1 MCKVA
6 FPVIF
11 LLAFRKHERSAAL
24 RTRDLKVWHRGF
36 STRVIEEL
44 HSLALRSA
52 GVAFL
57 SATGRGAKALFSLKR
72 TPKSWRPDGFLRLS
86 LLQQLSVYKF
96 LLNFEGKVWRKIFTH
111 CSVCCMHATHRVR
124 KHCFLLGILIAQPS
138 NARRGNTLRQGVS
151 RHLIKQTTLGS
162 AVETHGIGLH
172 TAVPVHIRLVPAPP
186 DTGYVFRRTD
196 LGGFEIPATVE
207 SVAHCGYATTL
218 MRTGVML
225 STVEHLLAALRG
237 LAVDNVFIEVDNL
250 EIPIM
255 DGSAEGFAEIIER
268 AGIVEQPLARRAL
281 LVREKVSFEQ
291 GNRRISVEPGDTY
304 QIDCLIDFAHPMI
317 GTQSLF
323 VELNNGA
330 FSREIAAART
340 FGFTNEI
347 EALRRANLIRG
358 GSLDNAIVLTPEGM
372 LNETG
377 LRFRDEFVRHK
388 ILDII
393 GDLALLGMP
402 ILGKVVAERSGHI
415 MHAGL
420 MSKLLRMRSAWDIVD
435 M

>member
-1 MCKVA
+1 
-6 FPVIF
+6 
-11 LLAFRKHERSAAL
+11 LLFGA
-24 RTRDLKVWHRGF
+24 
-36 STRVIEEL
+36 
-44 HSLALRSA
+44 LALRFFQPLDVERKHCSLTNA
-52 GVAFL
+52 
-57 SATGRGAKALFSLKR
+57 RRKAR
-72 TPKSWRPDGFLRLS
+72 RPDGYVDVS
-86 LLQQLSVYKF
+86 LLQQFHVFNFFVKTFYPKCGGRSSCTGFSVVYTQHGWAGNMGF
-96 LLNFEGKVWRKIFTH
+96 LPGTDVAREI
-111 CSVCCMHATHRVR
+111 A
-124 KHCFLLGILIAQPS
+124 KHEQ
-138 NARRGNTLRQGVS
+138 TLAYGP

-162 AVETHGIGLH
+162 VVETHGIGLH
-172 TAVPVHIRLVPAPP
+172 TAVPVHVRLVPAPP

-237 LAVDNVFIEVDNL
+237 LGVDNAFIEVDNL

-255 DGSAEGFAEIIER
+255 DGSAEDFAQIIER

-281 LVREKVSFEQ
+281 LVREKVSYEQ
-291 GNRRISVEPGDTY
+291 GNRRISVEPADTY
-304 QIDCLIDFAHPMI
+304 QIDCLIDFSHPMI
-317 GTQSLF
+317 GVQSLF

-330 FSREIAAART
+330 FSRDIAAART

-347 EALRRANLIRG
+347 EELRKANLIRG

-420 MSKLLRMRSAWDIVD
+420 MSKLLRVRSAWDIVD

>member
-1 MCKVA
+1 
-6 FPVIF
+6 
-11 LLAFRKHERSAAL
+11 
-24 RTRDLKVWHRGF
+24 
-36 STRVIEEL
+36 
-44 HSLALRSA
+44 
-52 GVAFL
+52 
-57 SATGRGAKALFSLKR
+57 
-72 TPKSWRPDGFLRLS
+72 
-86 LLQQLSVYKF
+86 
-96 LLNFEGKVWRKIFTH
+96 
-111 CSVCCMHATHRVR
+111 
-124 KHCFLLGILIAQPS
+124 
-138 NARRGNTLRQGVS
+138 
-151 RHLIKQTTLGS
+151 LIKQTTLGS
-162 AVETHGIGLH
+162 AVETGGIGLH
-172 TAVPVHIRLVPAPP
+172 TAVPVHVRLVPAPP

-237 LAVDNVFIEVDNL
+237 LNVDNIFIEVDNL

-255 DGSAEGFAEIIER
+255 DGSAESFAEIIER
-268 AGIVEQPLARRAL
+268 AGIVEQ
-281 LVREKVSFEQ
+281 
-291 GNRRISVEPGDTY
+291 GNRRISVEPADTY
-304 QIDCLIDFAHPMI
+304 QIDCLIDFSHPMI
-317 GTQSLF
+317 GVQSLF
-323 VELNNGA
+323 VELSNGA
-330 FSREIAAART
+330 FSRDIAAART

-347 EALRRANLIRG
+347 EELRRANLIRG

-420 MSKLLRMRSAWDIVD
+420 MSKLLRVRSAWDIVD
-435 M
+435 MS

>member
-1 MCKVA
+1 M
-6 FPVIF
+6 
-11 LLAFRKHERSAAL
+11 
-24 RTRDLKVWHRGF
+24 
-36 STRVIEEL
+36 
-44 HSLALRSA
+44 
-52 GVAFL
+52 
-57 SATGRGAKALFSLKR
+57 
-72 TPKSWRPDGFLRLS
+72 
-86 LLQQLSVYKF
+86 
-96 LLNFEGKVWRKIFTH
+96 
-111 CSVCCMHATHRVR
+111 
-124 KHCFLLGILIAQPS
+124 
-138 NARRGNTLRQGVS
+138 
-151 RHLIKQTTLGS
+151 IKQTTLGS

-172 TAVPVHIRLVPAPP
+172 TAVPVHVRLVPAPP

-237 LAVDNVFIEVDNL
+237 LGVDNAFIEVDNL

-255 DGSAEGFAEIIER
+255 DGSAEDFAQIIER

-281 LVREKVSFEQ
+281 LVREKVSYEQ
-291 GNRRISVEPGDTY
+291 GNRRISVEPADTY
-304 QIDCLIDFAHPMI
+304 QIECLIDFTHPI
-317 GTQSLF
+317 
-323 VELNNGA
+323 
-330 FSREIAAART
+330 SREIAAART

-347 EALRRANLIRG
+347 EALRKANLIRG

-420 MSKLLRMRSAWDIVD
+420 MSKLLRVRSAWDIVD